1 MRNPPAF
8 PARRPSAFAL
18 PLVLWSLAFIAGL
31 VVLVGGSVSDWVES
45 EARAERMFR
54 ARQMAL
60 SGVALGMN
68 PEVKAGNPLL
78 KSGARDTEGFEVKI
92 SDEAGRV
99 DPNFWIAQ
107 NNRAIFQQ
115 LFASWGIERE
125 PADAAIDGLTDW
137 IDGDDFRSM
146 AGAEKA
152 EYEERGREGFPANR
166 PLLSVKEMEAV
177 LGLDSLLA
185 SRSDW
190 QSFFTIRHRGKINV
204 QFAGE
209 PVLAALARL
218 TPRQCQ
224 ALLELRAGQD
234 AIDGSEDDLEFE
246 SIESVATLVG
256 ADGVQRQALVDFF
269 DVSGSVRRIESAGY
283 CGGTRHEIVVL
294 FTSEAG
300 SRILAWEE
308 R

>member
-1 MRNPPAF
+1 MREPHTSRF
-8 PARRPSAFAL
+8 RRRRAFAL

-45 EARAERMFR
+45 EARAERTFR

-68 PEVKAGNPLL
+68 PEVKAGSPLL
-78 KSGARDTEGFEVKI
+78 KSGAKDTEGFEVKI
-92 SDEAGRV
+92 SDEAGRIN
-99 DPNFWIAQ
+99 PNFWISQ

-115 LFASWGIERE
+115 LFESWGIERE

-137 IDGDDFRSM
+137 VDGDDFRSM

-190 QSFFTIRHRGKINV
+190 QTFFTIRHRGKINI
-204 QFAGE
+204 QHASE
-209 PVLAALARL
+209 PVLAAIARL

-234 AIDGSEDDLEFE
+234 GIDGSEDDLEFE
-246 SIESVATLVG
+246 SIESAAALAG
-256 ADGVQRQALVDFF
+256 ADGVQRKALLEFF
-269 DVSGSVRRIESAGY
+269 DTSGSVRRIESSGY
-283 CGGTRHEIVVL
+283 CNGTRHEIIVL

-308 R
+308 K